1 MTDEQLERITRVLNL
16 IAVELNGVNE
26 NLEQLHINIQKLE
39 EKIRR

>member
-1 MTDEQLERITRVLNL
+1 MTDEQLERITRALNL